1 MREEIG
7 IYEDKKTGY
16 LRVRIPEFRE
26 QGKRSPTYNLCTLK
40 DYYCDPDTGKERTQ
54 KQKDNLANRL
64 YLEKYN
70 KKEKQFLSREK
81 EEKEEEVILKEADK
95 HTVHEAIWKYY
106 NEILPTKS
114 KSAQQLFGQ
123 QLEFWDL
130 KFGHLRLSELTPLA
144 IREARSELESKKRS
158 NSTLNRYVTSFSAV
172 LGCCVKDFLWMD
184 ENPCS
189 KIRKLAEPSGRLRFL
204 SLEEKEELLKHCDP
218 DLHDAVTL
226 ALLTGA
232 RKQEIWKLRYDA
244 VNFKK
249 KFISFLKTKSGVPR
263 SVPMSEKVHA
273 IIVRR
278 ARDNQF
284 QAPYVF
290 PSPVKANRP
299 NNFARAWAT
308 AVKRAGLKDFRW
320 HDLRHTSA
328 SYMVMAGISLRTV
341 ADVLGHSNISMTFK
355 YAHLSPNHLSDAL
368 NSLSDELAESKR
380 KVKNLG

>member
-1 MREEIG
+1 M
-7 IYEDKKTGY
+7 
-16 LRVRIPEFRE
+16 
-26 QGKRSPTYNLCTLK
+26 
-40 DYYCDPDTGKERTQ
+40 
-54 KQKDNLANRL
+54 
-64 YLEKYN
+64 
-70 KKEKQFLSREK
+70 
-81 EEKEEEVILKEADK
+81 
-95 HTVHEAIWKYY
+95 
-106 NEILPTKS
+106 
-114 KSAQQLFGQ
+114 
-123 QLEFWDL
+123 
-130 KFGHLRLSELTPLA
+130 
-144 IREARSELESKKRS
+144 
-158 NSTLNRYVTSFSAV
+158 
-172 LGCCVKDFLWMD
+172 
-184 ENPCS
+184 
-189 KIRKLAEPSGRLRFL
+189 
-204 SLEEKEELLKHCDP
+204 EEKEELLKHCDP

-263 SVPMSEKVHA
+263 SVPMSEKVHS

-278 ARDNQF
+278 ARENQF
-284 QAPYVF
+284 QSPYVF

-299 NNFARAWAT
+299 NNFARTWAT